1 MKQTEPDN
9 FISIGLSIASGEG
22 KVQTE
27 VESLKPSRD
36 LTGAENIIA
45 EEITGRHSGPRSNKI
60 ANSNTGYGCDDVA
73 VDTHREPVVARRKNA
88 STQLTES
95 FVDDLKEKELAAAD
109 GSADIL
115 DLVLQDMEFDEAY
128 SLYQSMQQKQARS
141 AVEQLQRVQMLNSQ
155 YCMSIQGSQADSNSP
170 PAGAQNGLDAIV
182 DAFSSYHSQLQNNA
196 GEHIHHNLPSSI
208 DQQASIEKNKPSA
221 DSSSNLLATDMANSA
236 NGSHGGLKTPRGDDF
251 DQFFSN
257 SESNA
262 LSKFL
267 DNLANP
273 LGSFNPISFYPSMPS
288 YSPQHISELDLHT
301 MKPMIPTPP
310 SRHSPQQ
317 SMKAGPVGSEAADLD
332 GSRNAKYGAFPHEN
346 AIHPLSMDSYNRR
359 ANDEVKNELTEAFSH
374 PPSQALGETGFG
386 GAHGVSQVPT
396 PSNSRQ
402 SSAYA
407 LSPKRGIED
416 VESFEGSMSPSSTSA
431 TTPPSSPPS
440 KRHRRTFH
448 KPLLSLEQKRL
459 NHSCSE
465 QKRRQLC
472 KLAYDRCLRLITN
485 EDDYKESNHEEKK
498 KSKRRHLTK
507 EGLPNLSK
515 YTALSR
521 ISNEI
526 MKIQAKNEGLKKRLN
541 MS

>member
-1 MKQTEPDN
+1 MKKTELDN
-9 FISIGLSIASGEG
+9 FISIGLSIASGKG

-27 VESLKPSRD
+27 VESTKPLRD
-36 LTGAENIIA
+36 LTEAEDIIA
-45 EEITGRHSGPRSNKI
+45 EDFTGRHSGPGSSKI
-60 ANSNTGYGCDDVA
+60 DNNNTGYGCNDVA
-73 VDTHREPVVARRKNA
+73 VDTRREPSVAYRKNA

-95 FVDDLKEKELAAAD
+95 LADDLREKELTATD
-109 GSADIL
+109 DSTDIL

-141 AVEQLQRVQMLNSQ
+141 AVEQLQRVQMLNLQ
-155 YCMSIQGSQADSNSP
+155 YCTSIPGGQADSNSP
-170 PAGAQNGLDAIV
+170 PVGVQNGLDAIV
-182 DAFSSYHSQLQNNA
+182 DAFSSYPLQLQNNA
-196 GEHIHHNLPSSI
+196 GQHVHHNLPSSI
-208 DQQASIEKNKPSA
+208 DYQASIEKNKPSG

-310 SRHSPQQ
+310 LRRSPQQ
-317 SMKAGPVGSEAADLD
+317 SMKAGPMGSDAANLN
-332 GSRNAKYGAFPHEN
+332 GSHNTKYNAFSHEN
-346 AIHPLSMDSYNRR
+346 ATHPLSMDVYNRR

-374 PPSQALGETGFG
+374 PPSHALAEAGFG
-386 GAHGVSQVPT
+386 GASGVSQVPT

-416 VESFEGSMSPSSTSA
+416 VDSYEGSMSPSSTSA
-431 TTPPSSPPS
+431 TTPPSSPPL
-440 KRHRRTFH
+440 KRRRRTFH

-459 NHSCSE
+459 NHSYSE

-485 EDDYKESNHEEKK
+485 EDDYKESNHEGKK

-526 MKIQAKNEGLKKRLN
+526 MKIQAKNEGLKKLLN

>member
-1 MKQTEPDN
+1 MKKTEPN
-9 FISIGLSIASGEG
+9 NLISIDLSIASDKG

-27 VESLKPSRD
+27 VESIEPLRD
-36 LTGAENIIA
+36 LTEAENTIA
-45 EEITGRHSGPRSNKI
+45 EDFTGRHLGPGSNKI
-60 ANSNTGYGCDDVA
+60 ENTNTGYGCDDFA
-73 VDTHREPVVARRKNA
+73 ADTRREPSVAHRKNA

-95 FVDDLKEKELAAAD
+95 FADDLKEKEFTAPD
-109 GSADIL
+109 DSTDIL

-141 AVEQLQRVQMLNSQ
+141 AVEQLQRVQMLNLQ
-155 YCMSIQGSQADSNSP
+155 YCTTIPGSQADSNSP

-182 DAFSSYHSQLQNNA
+182 DAFSSYHPQLQNNA
-196 GEHIHHNLPSSI
+196 GQHAHHNIPSI
-208 DQQASIEKNKPSA
+208 DYQASIEKNKSNA
-221 DSSSNLLATDMANSA
+221 DLSSNLVTDMANNNA

-288 YSPQHISELDLHT
+288 YSPQHMSELDLHT

-310 SRHSPQQ
+310 LRRSPQQ
-317 SMKAGPVGSEAADLD
+317 SMKAGPMGSDAADLD
-332 GSRNAKYGAFPHEN
+332 GSRNTKYNAFPHEN
-346 AIHPLSMDSYNRR
+346 ATHPLSMDVYSRR

-374 PPSQALGETGFG
+374 PPSHALAGAGFG
-386 GAHGVSQVPT
+386 GSPGVSQVPT

-407 LSPKRGIED
+407 LSPKRGIDD
-416 VESFEGSMSPSSTSA
+416 VDSFEGSMSPSSTSA
-431 TTPPSSPPS
+431 TTPPSSPPL
-440 KRHRRTFH
+440 KRRRRTFH

-459 NHSCSE
+459 NHSYSE

-485 EDDYKESNHEEKK
+485 EDDYKESNHEGKK

-526 MKIQAKNEGLKKRLN
+526 MKIQAKNEGLKELLN